1 MLIRGTMTELNTF
14 AGRTTFLLR
23 ATDGT
28 DTRVQTS
35 APIPP
40 GFKNGDEVI
49 VNGENPTDPP
59 FLAESVFL
67 ATKSA
72 GKPSRKI
79 LWIAAAAIAIA
90 LIALIIARSQSGGTG
105 SWTLQALDG
114 TTPAGNVP
122 VELLDD
128 QGRPVSTETTAV
140 GTGRVTFDLA
150 KGSYSAK
157 GPGGAIVNATFTGKM
172 HIESTLPVASPFMW
186 TVRTTSCGRAAGN
199 IPLTVV
205 GGGVPLPAIQTDAA
219 GEYKFTNL
227 SRATYQV
234 HSSSGKW
241 VGAIIN
247 GTNKPSTAVVD
258 ATPPSMHCLVIPF
271 DRVDRLS
278 DIHRLQ
284 SPRVLPNR

>member
-1 MLIRGTMTELNTF
+1 
-14 AGRTTFLLR
+14 
-23 ATDGT
+23 
-28 DTRVQTS
+28 
-35 APIPP
+35 
-40 GFKNGDEVI
+40 
-49 VNGENPTDPP
+49 
-59 FLAESVFL
+59 
-67 ATKSA
+67 
-72 GKPSRKI
+72 
-79 LWIAAAAIAIA
+79 
-90 LIALIIARSQSGGTG
+90 LIALIIARPQSGGTG

-114 TTPAGNVP
+114 TTPASNVP

-128 QGRPVSTETTAV
+128 QGRLVSTATTD

-150 KGSYSAK
+150 KGIYSAK
-157 GPGGAIVNATFTGKM
+157 GPGGSIVNATFTGKM

-186 TVRTTSCGRAAGN
+186 TVRTTSCGHAAGN

-205 GGGVPLPAIQTDAA
+205 GGGVPLPAIQTNAA

-258 ATPPSMHCLVIPF
+258 ATPPATHCLVIP
-271 DRVDRLS
+271 VDRI
-278 DIHRLQ
+278 DRLITPHKLE